1 MISAGELAIGSRLP
15 TVRELSKELGVS
27 PTTVSEAG
35 NRWPPSAPSTLAAAR
50 ARSSASPPG
59 PATPRRYR
67 RVTEGPGHFE
77 LDLSSGTPDPAL
89 LPDLRPVIAH
99 VSRQSLTSSY
109 LDHRCC
115 PSWPTRVR
123 ADWPFPPEE
132 LTVVDGAMDALDRV
146 ASVIVRLGDR
156 VVVENPTFPPLLD
169 LLELLG
175 AEVIGVDMDDEGML
189 PDGLADALAAGAT
202 AVFLQPR
209 AHNPTGI
216 TLTAARGQQLAA
228 ALADSD
234 AIVVEDDHSGDIASG
249 ALVSLG
255 EWLPQRTVHIRSY
268 SKSHGPDL
276 RLAAVGGAGDVVSAV
291 ANRRLLGPGWS
302 SRILQAVLLEM
313 LDHQP
318 TIDAVDAARAEYA
331 ARAAGGHRCARR
343 AGVGF
348 TGTDGINLWMQ
359 VADERSALLTLAAQG
374 IGAAPGEPFMVRD
387 DAPSLR
393 VTVGLIDDSIAD
405 VRRPP
410 RRSRRQPTQ
419 QEAASASHPL
429 RNLTS
434 RRSSAVYRTHRRLTT
449 SHCNSAFICGTT
461 ALTAEL
467 RRARSVDGGVEQ
479 FVGERALGRQRRLVD
494 RDDAVGRCHVREQ
507 GQRHDVGLG
516 EPRHA
521 HVADPFDERERSRR
535 RAGSGR
541 RPTTA
546 HTGPRCSR
554 RPRPRH
560 GCRERPAARVADAA
574 SASMSTTSAASTA
587 AATPPGS
594 ITSASTSARSRRR
607 TNDAP

>member
-1 MISAGELAIGSRLP
+1 MNDPFNGASNEPSARELSKAIAGRVADRSARGIAAAVGRMISAAELSVGSRLP

-27 PTTVSEAG
+27 PTTVSEA
-35 NRWPPSAPSTLAAAR
+35 WQSLAAVGAIDAR
-50 ARSSASPPG
+50 GRQGTFVRQPTG

-67 RVTEGPGHFE
+67 RVTEGPGHFA

-109 LDHRCC
+109 LDQ
-115 PSWPTRVR
+115 PVLPELAARVR
-123 ADWPFPPEE
+123 ADWPFPPEG
-132 LTVVDGAMDALDRV
+132 LTVVDGALDALDRV

-169 LLELLG
+169 LLDLLG
-175 AEVIGVDMDDEGML
+175 ADVIGVDMDDEGML
-189 PDGLADALAAGAT
+189 PAGLADALALGVT

-216 TLTAARGQQLAA
+216 TLTEQRGRQLAA

-255 EWLPQRTVHIRSY
+255 TWLPHRTVHIRSY

-276 RLAAVGGAGDVVSAV
+276 RLAAVGGAGNVVSAV

-318 TIDAVDAARAEYA
+318 TIDAVGTARAEYA
-331 ARAAGGHRCARR
+331 ARRLAVTEVLSV

-387 DAPSLR
+387 GAPSLR
-393 VTVGLIDDSIAD
+393 VTVGLIDASIATYAACLAEAAGN
-405 VRRPP
+405 
-410 RRSRRQPTQ
+410 QPT
-419 QEAASASHPL
+419 
-429 RNLTS
+429 
-434 RRSSAVYRTHRRLTT
+434 
-449 SHCNSAFICGTT
+449 
-461 ALTAEL
+461 
-467 RRARSVDGGVEQ
+467 RA
-479 FVGERALGRQRRLVD
+479 
-494 RDDAVGRCHVREQ
+494 
-507 GQRHDVGLG
+507 GQR
-516 EPRHA
+516 
-521 HVADPFDERERSRR
+521 
-535 RAGSGR
+535 
-541 RPTTA
+541 
-546 HTGPRCSR
+546 
-554 RPRPRH
+554 
-560 GCRERPAARVADAA
+560 
-574 SASMSTTSAASTA
+574 
-587 AATPPGS
+587 
-594 ITSASTSARSRRR
+594 
-607 TNDAP
+607 